1 MAPQK
6 RQSDITLKDRLIKEY
21 YSFSFFKA
29 VHLLESIFPDKK
41 PLGHTLLPD
50 EEVVRFTSKPGFVF
64 PPNEISNIECEDKDR
79 PVSMEVT
86 FMGLVGPSGVLPHWY
101 NELVLDKTFHKD
113 YGLKDFYDIFNHRF
127 ISLFYLAWK
136 KNRLQINY
144 LNDEKDKVSNY
155 FQSLNGL
162 MASGLVERIGLSQ
175 KSLLHFYSGLLSR
188 QIPSSVTIEA
198 IVEAFSGTTVNVEQF
213 IERLIHISQ
222 EDQTQIGLANGQL
235 GIDAVC
241 GSCTWENQTKFRI
254 NLGPMDHNGFERFLP
269 DGEMLR
275 SAFSLVRYIV
285 GIEFEFEIR
294 VFLKREEV
302 PPCILGVETPPYPRL
317 GWTTWL
323 NSPESIQQE
332 DPYVT
337 FEGIEL

>member
-6 RQSDITLKDRLIKEY
+6 RQPDITLKDRLIKEY

-64 PPNEISNIECEDKDR
+64 PPNEISSIEREDNDS
-79 PVSMEVT
+79 PVNMEVT

-101 NELVLDKTFHKD
+101 NELVLDKIWHKD
-113 YGLKDFYDIFNHRF
+113 HGLKDFYDIFNHRF

-136 KNRLQINY
+136 KNRLPINY
-144 LNDEKDKVSNY
+144 LYGEKDRISHY
-155 FQSLNGL
+155 FLSLIGL
-162 MASGLVERIGLSQ
+162 MTPGLVERVGLPQ
-175 KSLLHFYSGLLSR
+175 KSLVHFCSGLLSR

-198 IVEAFSGTTVNVEQF
+198 IVETYSGTTVNVEQF
-213 IERLIHISQ
+213 IERLIHISP

-241 GSCTWENQTKFRI
+241 GSFTWESQTKFRI
-254 NLGPMDHNGFERFLP
+254 NLGPMDYGGFQRFLP
-269 DGEMLR
+269 DGEMLH
-275 SAFSLVRYIV
+275 SAFSLVKYIV

-294 VFLKREEV
+294 LFLKREEV
-302 PPCILGVETPPYPRL
+302 PSCILGVETPPYPRL
-317 GWTTWL
+317 GWTTWI

>member
-6 RQSDITLKDRLIKEY
+6 RQPDITLKERLIKEY

-41 PLGHTLLPD
+41 PLGHSLLPG

-64 PPNEISNIECEDKDR
+64 PPNEISSIECEDKDR
-79 PVSMEVT
+79 PVNMEVA

-101 NELVLDKTFHKD
+101 NEQVLDKIWHKD
-113 YGLKDFYDIFNHRF
+113 HGLKDFYDIFNHRF

-136 KNRLQINY
+136 KNRLPINY
-144 LNDEKDKVSNY
+144 LNGEKDRVSNY
-155 FQSLNGL
+155 FLSLIGL
-162 MASGLVERIGLSQ
+162 MAPGLVERIGLPQ
-175 KSLLHFYSGLLSR
+175 KSLVHFYSGLLSR

-198 IVEAFSGTTVNVEQF
+198 IVETFSGTTVSVEQF
-213 IERLIHISQ
+213 IERLIHISP

-241 GSCTWENQTKFRI
+241 GNCTWESQTKFRV
-254 NLGPMDHNGFERFLP
+254 NLGPMDYDGFQRFLP
-269 DGEMLR
+269 DGEMLH

-302 PPCILGVETPPYPRL
+302 PSCILGVETPPYPRL
-317 GWTTWL
+317 GWTTWI

>member
-6 RQSDITLKDRLIKEY
+6 RQPDITLKDRLIKEY

-41 PLGHTLLPD
+41 PLGHTLLPG
-50 EEVVRFTSKPGFVF
+50 EEVVRFTSKPGFAF
-64 PPNEISNIECEDKDR
+64 PPNEISSIEHEDKDR
-79 PVSMEVT
+79 PVNMEVA

-101 NELVLDKTFHKD
+101 NEQVLDKLWDKD
-113 YGLKDFYDIFNHRF
+113 HGLKDFYDIFNHRF

-136 KNRLQINY
+136 KNRLPINY
-144 LNDEKDKVSNY
+144 QHDEKDRVSNY
-155 FQSLNGL
+155 FLSLIGL
-162 MASGLVERIGLSQ
+162 TPGLVERLGLPQ
-175 KSLLHFYSGLLSR
+175 KSLVHFYSGLLSR

-198 IVEAFSGTTVNVEQF
+198 IVETFSGTTVNVEQF
-213 IERLIHISQ
+213 VERLINISP

-241 GSCTWENQTKFRI
+241 GSCTWECQTKFRV
-254 NLGPMDHNGFERFLP
+254 NLGPMDYGGFQRFLP
-269 DGEMLR
+269 DGEMLH

-302 PPCILGVETPPYPRL
+302 PSCILGVETPPYPRL
-317 GWTTWL
+317 GWTTWI
-323 NSPESIQQE
+323 NSPESTQQE